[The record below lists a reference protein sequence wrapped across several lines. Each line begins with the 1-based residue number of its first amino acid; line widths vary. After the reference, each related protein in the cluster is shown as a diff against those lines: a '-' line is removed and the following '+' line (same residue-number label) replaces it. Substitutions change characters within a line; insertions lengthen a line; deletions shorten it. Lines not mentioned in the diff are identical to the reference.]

1 MVLKGLLR
9 SATLVIS
16 SMLMAAKAYC
26 VPSRALN
33 QFLCHSALGG
43 KWVHC
48 MLEFRMSR
56 QLYILRSRGHQQIDK
71 MKGFRGDWA
80 EL

>member
-1 MVLKGLLR
+1 
-9 SATLVIS
+9 
-16 SMLMAAKAYC
+16 MLMAAQALG

-33 QFLCHSALGG
+33 RLLQFLCLAALGG

-48 MLEFRMSR
+48 MLEFRMNW
-56 QLYILRSRGHQQIDK
+56 QLYILRSKGHQQIDK